1 MEPTIRDAVLGDSA
15 GLFNVVHDAY
25 RGSGGW
31 TTEHDLLTGYRISL
45 EEVENTIKKGETL
58 IVVAEDPMTKKIL
71 GCIELE
77 PHREDN
83 SCKLGLFAVLPN
95 LQGGGIGSKI
105 ISAAETIAKNRF
117 QAKICIL
124 NVFTVRQ
131 ELVDYYRRR
140 GYVPTNKIET
150 FFPNAFETCL
160 VPNLQ
165 FVELVKVL

>member
-77 PHREDN
+77 PHVCVCGLLILLLTFRE
-83 SCKLGLFAVLPN
+83 
-95 LQGGGIGSKI
+95 KI
-105 ISAAETIAKNRF
+105 IAANLVYLPSF
-117 QAKICIL
+117 QIFK
-124 NVFTVRQ
+124 VEV
-131 ELVDYYRRR
+131 
-140 GYVPTNKIET
+140 
-150 FFPNAFETCL
+150 L
-160 VPNLQ
+160 VPR
-165 FVELVKVL
+165 